1 MSIQRGALSRNG
13 HGAAMTDD
21 LKRAAWGSNPTIPT
35 RWSRLLD
42 RPTQIAFR
50 IPSTIIV
57 TASKQSHQKS
67 HYSMA
72 YRSEIDGL
80 RAIAVLSVMFFHAR
94 FGWFSGGFVGVDI
107 FFVISGYLITSIII
121 SEQQA
126 KCFSLISFYERR
138 ARRILPALFLVLF
151 ACLPFAWLWMEPSDL
166 KRFSVSLSAV
176 SLFASNF
183 VFWKESGYFA
193 AAAELKPLLHT
204 WSLAIEEQYYV
215 LFPALIMVFWPLGLR
230 WMISLF
236 AIVATASLFAAE

>member
-1 MSIQRGALSRNG
+1 
-13 HGAAMTDD
+13 
-21 LKRAAWGSNPTIPT
+21 
-35 RWSRLLD
+35 
-42 RPTQIAFR
+42 
-50 IPSTIIV
+50 
-57 TASKQSHQKS
+57 
-67 HYSMA
+67 MA